1 MLTNLA
7 VQLTHK
13 QNPPNSTK
21 ICQLPTTIALNLE
34 VICGV
39 GGFCLDV
46 VIIVQT
52 LLA

>member
-1 MLTNLA
+1 MLTNIP

-13 QNPPNSTK
+13 QNPPTSAK
-21 ICQLPTTIALNLE
+21 IYQLLTTIALNLD
-34 VICGV
+34 VICGL

-46 VIIVQT
+46 IIIVQT